1 MDGED
6 EGRVQSVRGV
16 ERSGTAAEGPGEWEN
31 DGKNGNVEVQ

>member
-6 EGRVQSVRGV
+6 EGRVQSVRGD

-31 DGKNGNVEVQ
+31 DKNKNVEVQ